1 MSAYPLPFPYFKGL
15 GSSMGGGPIGS
26 PKDFPCK
33 REESGRYIYI
43 YIYIYSRK
51 VLFTLGEV
59 GLKRIS
65 SLEEKNYKSWY
76 RMGWNELLK

>member
-1 MSAYPLPFPYFKGL
+1 MGVPLEVQRIFLVNGKNPGV
-15 GSSMGGGPIGS
+15 
-26 PKDFPCK
+26 
-33 REESGRYIYI
+33 I